1 HVPYPKSVFF
11 IVSNEFCERF
21 SYYGM
26 RTILSLYLK
35 NILLFSESDS
45 KIIYHTFTMFVYFFP
60 IFGAILSDSFLGK
73 FRTILYVSIV
83 YACGNVVL
91 ALSSAEPVGLPQI
104 PFSMIGL
111 LLIAVGT
118 GGIKPCVS
126 AFGGDQFVLP
136 QQEIQLAAFF
146 SMFYFAIN
154 AGSLISTFLTPV
166 LREDVKCFGENS
178 CYPLAFAV
186 PGVLMVVSIVIFAAG
201 KPLYKI
207 RKPEGNVVV
216 QVLKCIGHGIKQ
228 KIKSNDKVNHWLD
241 RSENKYGKSL
251 VNDVKTTLKVLVL
264 FIPLPIFWALYDQQ
278 GSGWTF
284 QATRMDGYIGFYT
297 ILPDQMQ
304 VVNPLLILI
313 FIPLFTYAIYP
324 AFAKCNFLKTPLQ
337 RMVCGGLLTA
347 ASFAISAGV
356 SFALEA
362 TYPVLP
368 TEGNCQIRIYNP
380 LECNA
385 VITAKPYFVDQ
396 EVKAMGYTKLDV
408 NDIQGNITVDFS
420 ITGCDQQINY
430 TTGSNFFIAEETPL
444 LYYMLE
450 DKFVRSVDDID
461 KDDNGMPKIRTLV
474 NKPREDL
481 NLTYWDGRREALT
494 IETSNYDIF
503 TIDPGTYKLDN
514 FDKELHFYLGGVY
527 TVLVSLDDNDEIQ
540 NVELY
545 QVTEP
550 NSVHILWL
558 IPQYV
563 VITAGEIMFS
573 ITGLEFSYSQ
583 APTSMKS
590 VLTAVFLLT
599 TAIGNLIIVIIESA
613 KIFEK
618 QSADFLLYTGLM
630 VLDMFLFAF
639 MAMKYKYIKKE
650 ENNEN
655 EELNVKPE
663 RKESNAIDN
672 PTFKHND
679 DRIPYPKPVF
689 LIVVNEFCER
699 FSYYGMRSAVYTVL
713 ISLDNNDNIKNVQ
726 IYEVIKPNT
735 IHMLWLIPQYLV
747 ISIGEIMFSITGLD
761 K

>member
-1 HVPYPKSVFF
+1 MGGESDEKTENGHVSTAEDKPKVVDDVNTEEAQNEVVPYPKSVFF

-26 RTILSLYLK
+26 RTILSLYLRD
-35 NILLFSESDS
+35 ILLFSESDS
-45 KIIYHTFTMFVYFFP
+45 KIIYHTFAMFVYFFP

-91 ALSSAEPVGLPQI
+91 ALSSAEPIGLPQI
-104 PFSMIGL
+104 PFSMVGL

-136 QQEIQLAAFF
+136 QQELQLAAFF

-166 LREDVKCFGENS
+166 LREDVHCFGEDS
-178 CYPLAFAV
+178 CYPLAFAI
-186 PGVLMVVSIVIFAAG
+186 PGVLMIISIVIFAIG

-207 RKPEGNVVV
+207 RKPEGNIVV
-216 QVLKCIGHGIKQ
+216 QVVKCISHGVKQ
-228 KIKSNDKVNHWLD
+228 KFKSKDKVDHWLD
-241 RSENKYGKSL
+241 RSEMKYGKTL

-264 FIPLPIFWALYDQQ
+264 FVPLPIFWALYDQQ

-304 VVNPLLILI
+304 VINPLLILI
-313 FIPLFTYAIYP
+313 FIPLFTYVIYP

-347 ASFAISAGV
+347 ASFGISAGV

-362 TYPVLP
+362 TEPSLP

-380 LECNA
+380 LDCNA
-385 VITAKPYFVDQ
+385 ILTAEPYIKNQDI
-396 EVKAMGYTKLDV
+396 KTMGYTNLDIPNV
-408 NDIQGNITVDFS
+408 YGEKVVDFS
-420 ITGCDQQINY
+420 ITGCDGKINY
-430 TTGSNFFIAEETPL
+430 QTGSNLSVIEKETL
-444 LYYMLE
+444 FYYMLP
-450 DKFVRSVDDID
+450 DSFVRGQDDIERD
-461 KDDNGMPKIRTLV
+461 ENGLPKIRTLV
-474 NKPREDL
+474 NKRVEDF
-481 NLTYWDGRREALT
+481 NLTYSDSEKDVLNLP
-494 IETSNYDIF
+494 SNDDSLFSIN
-503 TIDPGTYKLDN
+503 PGTYKVQS
-514 FDKELHFYLGGVY
+514 FPKELKFYLGGVY
-527 TVLVSLDDNDEIQ
+527 TVLVSLDNNNDVQ
-540 NVELY
+540 NVEY
-545 QVTEP
+545 YEVTQP

-583 APTSMKS
+583 APVTMKS
-590 VLTAVFLLT
+590 VLTAAFLLT

-618 QSADFLLYTGLM
+618 QSEDFLLYAGLM
-630 VLDMFLFAF
+630 VLDMILFGL
-639 MAMKYKYIKKE
+639 MAMKYKYINME
-650 ENNEN
+650 QNSDN
-655 EELNVKPE
+655 EELENKSE

-679 DRIPYPKPVF
+679 DD
-689 LIVVNEFCER
+689 
-699 FSYYGMRSAVYTVL
+699 A
-713 ISLDNNDNIKNVQ
+713 
-726 IYEVIKPNT
+726 
-735 IHMLWLIPQYLV
+735 
-747 ISIGEIMFSITGLD
+747 
-761 K
+761 